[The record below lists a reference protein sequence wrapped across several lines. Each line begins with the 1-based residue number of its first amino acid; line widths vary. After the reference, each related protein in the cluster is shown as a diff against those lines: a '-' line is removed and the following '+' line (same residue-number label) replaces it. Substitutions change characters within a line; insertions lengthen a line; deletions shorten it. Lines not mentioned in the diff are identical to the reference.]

1 MNSGCTMLRLA
12 FLLLCLLALPVKAM
26 TNVDL
31 YKAQV
36 VLPAGKN
43 AEELARRQAL
53 EQVLIKVSGQRNVS
67 KNEVIQKALA
77 KSNQYISQFGYGEW
91 QGKRTLVLGFNNQ
104 LIHNLLTQ
112 AQLTLWGS
120 QRPVLLVWLAEEENY
135 DRSIIWEQSG
145 STLTKQ
151 VRFSA
156 EQRGLPVSIPVGD
169 FDDITAIS
177 VPDLWGGFV
186 RPIAEASSR
195 YPSDSVLVAKVVR
208 LAGGDVKL
216 YWQLFNDEPT
226 SMLTSQRLP
235 IEGRTQ
241 GSEADAIATM
251 MNTVSDYFAKQY
263 AVRLGGESDEGV
275 TITVLDVNSP
285 EDFFHLEG
293 VIKKLSSV
301 ANVQVNQLK
310 GNEVT
315 FSVSLLT
322 NATEFQRELLLDSRI
337 QPVQTYTDVEPVDD
351 KEPTLL
357 VEPGTVDG
365 SLEAPTT
372 EEPTDTNE
380 SAQTLYHWVS

>member
-12 FLLLCLLALPVKAM
+12 FLLLCLLGLPVKAM

-31 YKAQV
+31 YKVQV
-36 VLPAGKN
+36 VLPSGKN

-53 EQVLIKVSGQRNVS
+53 EQVLIKVSGQTNVS
-67 KNEVIQKALA
+67 KNEVVQKALA

-151 VRFSA
+151 VRLSA
-156 EQRGLPVSIPVGD
+156 DQRGLPVSIPVGD
-169 FDDITAIS
+169 FDDITAIT

-186 RPIAEASSR
+186 KPIAEASTR

-208 LAGGDVKL
+208 LAGGDIKL
-216 YWQLFNDEPT
+216 QWQLFNDQPE

-235 IEGRTQ
+235 IEGRAQ
-241 GSEADAIATM
+241 GKESDAISKM
-251 MNTVSDYFAKQY
+251 MNALSDHFAKQY
-263 AVRLGGESDEGV
+263 AVRLGGQSDKGV
-275 TITVLDVNSP
+275 TVTVLDVNSP

-322 NATEFQRELLLDSRI
+322 NATEFHRELLLDSRI
-337 QPVQTYTDVEPVDD
+337 QPVQIYTDVEPVDNE
-351 KEPTLL
+351 EPTLL
-357 VEPGTVDG
+357 MEPGTEDEPRDP
-365 SLEAPTT
+365 LL
-372 EEPTDTNE
+372 EEPASLNDST
-380 SAQTLYHWVS
+380 QTLYHWVS

>member
-12 FLLLCLLALPVKAM
+12 FLLLCLLGLPVKAM

-31 YKAQV
+31 YKVQV
-36 VLPAGKN
+36 VLPSGKN

-53 EQVLIKVSGQRNVS
+53 EQVLIKVSGQTNVS
-67 KNEVIQKALA
+67 KNEVVQKALA

-151 VRFSA
+151 VRLSA
-156 EQRGLPVSIPVGD
+156 DQRGLPVSIPVGD
-169 FDDITAIS
+169 FDDITAIT

-186 RPIAEASSR
+186 KPIAEASTR

-208 LAGGDVKL
+208 LAGGDIKL
-216 YWQLFNDEPT
+216 QWQLFNDQPE

-235 IEGRTQ
+235 IEGRAQ
-241 GSEADAIATM
+241 GKESDAISKM
-251 MNTVSDYFAKQY
+251 MNAASDHFAKQY
-263 AVRLGGESDEGV
+263 AVRLGGQSDKGV
-275 TITVLDVNSP
+275 TVTVLDVNSP

-322 NATEFQRELLLDSRI
+322 NATEFHRELLLDSRI
-337 QPVQTYTDVEPVDD
+337 QPVQIYTDVEPVDNE
-351 KEPTLL
+351 EPTLL
-357 VEPGTVDG
+357 VEPGTVAEPREP
-365 SLEAPTT
+365 LL
-372 EEPTDTNE
+372 EEPASLNDST
-380 SAQTLYHWVS
+380 QTLYHWVS